1 RISPPFLHRHLRRG
15 RGISPCF
22 GNRFADQGLAGNVYA
37 IGDVQMAG
45 YPGVTAQGA
54 MFTNAGPAG
63 DTGTGGHGRSITH
76 FYVMGNLNQVIQND
90 VVTDLGITQRTT
102 VDAGIGTNF
111 DIVTDAYAT
120 QLGNFMPAAFI
131 GCETKTIGT
140 NNGTG
145 MNLYPFAQHHIVV
158 EGDVG
163 AQNTTGTQHTM
174 VADYGTGADLAAVA
188 QFAMLT
194 DHHIGADADVAAQA
208 GTGGDNR
215 AGMNAGTGLRT
226 VIKKLC
232 HQRKTEIGI
241 LNHQRGAGRF
251 VCHISSHN
259 HGAGGATG

>member
-1 RISPPFLHRHLRRG
+1 
-15 RGISPCF
+15 
-22 GNRFADQGLAGNVYA
+22 
-37 IGDVQMAG
+37 
-45 YPGVTAQGA
+45 
-54 MFTNAGPAG
+54 
-63 DTGTGGHGRSITH
+63 
-76 FYVMGNLNQVIQND
+76 
-90 VVTDLGITQRTT
+90 TQCTT

-174 VADYGTGADLAAVA
+174 VADYGIGADHAAVA

-194 DHHIGADADVAAQA
+194 DHHIGADADVVAQT

-215 AGMNAGTGLRT
+215 AGMTAGTGLRAAIT
-226 VIKKLC
+226 K
-232 HQRKTEIGI
+232 RSEE
-241 LNHQRGAGRF
+241 RR
-251 VCHISSHN
+251 
-259 HGAGGATG
+259 